1 MVHRAREIGVGKR
14 DPAERCIPQN
24 FSRGRFTASA
34 KEESG
39 LRLRGE
45 EGEFVFDACASYN
58 KRAAQGISAGRPIQ
72 TRRKAN
78 RVPYY
83 QRRSLVAM
91 PNQRFYSYRFLN

>member
-58 KRAAQGISAGRPIQ
+58 KRAAQGISAGRPSRPDGKRIEFRIISGEAWLPCRINASIR
-72 TRRKAN
+72 TG
-78 RVPYY
+78 
-83 QRRSLVAM
+83 S
-91 PNQRFYSYRFLN
+91 